1 MKTVLT
7 PAALARAAMASRSP
21 PSDLSTYQIHIPL
34 PSNGV
39 PLGSGAVGGGVGLT
53 TWTGPYA
60 FERRPSLSIT
70 RMRPEPAAGGTTTT
84 RPERLLRSF
93 ELISLRLLVLRG
105 NSTSW
110 PRVRPLPARAS
121 LPPGAT

>member
-1 MKTVLT
+1 
-7 PAALARAAMASRSP
+7 MASRSP

-39 PLGSGAVGGGVGLT
+39 PLGSGVVVVWSGGGLT
-53 TWTGPYA
+53 TRIGPYE
-60 FERRPSLSIT
+60 FDLRPKRST
-70 RMRPEPAAGGTTTT
+70 ARMRPEPAAGGTTTT
-84 RPERLLRSF
+84 SPARLLRSF

-105 NSTSW
+105 KRMSW
-110 PRVRPLPARAS
+110 PLVRPAPRRTS